1 MTFIDISF
9 WNGVFDW
16 NKAIAQGVQGAYIK
30 SSEGLYT
37 DRLFKTNSASCN
49 LKWRGAYHFLCYEA
63 GESGARQAE
72 YVVNLIKDW
81 KYNLPVALDIE
92 PSSSYVTPFVL
103 SDVLNIAM
111 DFVKRYKELTGHYP
125 VIYVSSSRTKAM
137 SAFTDCPLW
146 VAHYTLADAPTIY
159 NWSEYVLW
167 QYSSEGAGALY
178 GNEAGNPYI
187 DLNRKGRAVTA
198 WAIGDPFDAPEIAP
212 GVFSAQCTAD
222 RLIIRSAPYISTTTD
237 TGQRLLRGDIREVA
251 EVQGDWY
258 RVTEGWVSSLYM
270 ARITEPDQPDPPEL
284 TLEERVAALE
294 KAVFG
299 G

>member
-1 MTFIDISF
+1 MTFIDISK

-16 NKAIAQGVQGAYIK
+16 DKALAMGVQGAYIK

-37 DRLFKTNSASCN
+37 DKLFKVNSAGCP
-49 LKWRGAYHFLCYEA
+49 LKWRGAYHFLYY
-63 GESGARQAE
+63 GSGANGAKQAE
-72 YVVNLIKDW
+72 YFVKLLEGW
-81 KYNLPVALDIE
+81 KHNLPGALDIE
-92 PSSSYVTPFVL
+92 PSNYDIPFDL
-103 SDVLNIAM
+103 NAVLNIAM
-111 DFVKRYKELTGHYP
+111 DFVKRYRELTGHYP

-137 SAFTDCPLW
+137 SAFTNCPLW

-198 WAIGDPFDAPEIAP
+198 WAIGEPFDAPEPEP
-212 GVFSAQCTAD
+212 GVFTAQCTAD
-222 RLIIRSAPYISTTTD
+222 RLIIRSAPYIASTTD
-237 TGQRLLRGDIREVA
+237 TGQRLLRGDIREVTA
-251 EVQGDWY
+251 VQGDWY
-258 RVTEGWVSSLYM
+258 RIAEGWVSSLYM
-270 ARITEPDQPDPPEL
+270 ARITEPVQPDPPEL